1 MERIIKDFRIANNRT
16 GVPRWQFD
24 LLRTGVLS
32 LALLIE
38 IVPRIQTI
46 MPLLCVCTSR
56 PGGPCRFSDL
66 LSVGGHLSRVLRIE
80 IVPQNQTTI
89 PLLSVC
95 NLFCP
100 QK

>member
-1 MERIIKDFRIANNRT
+1 MERIIKDFKIANNRT

-46 MPLLCVCTSR
+46 MPLPCVCTSR
-56 PGGPCRFSDL
+56 SGRPRWYSDL
-66 LSVGGHLSRVLRIE
+66 LPIGGHLSRVLAIE
-80 IVPQNQTTI
+80 IVPRNQI
-89 PLLSVC
+89 
-95 NLFCP
+95 
-100 QK
+100 

>member
-16 GVPRWQFD
+16 GVPWWQFD

-56 PGGPCRFSDL
+56 SGRPHWYSDL
-66 LSVGGHLSRVLRIE
+66 LPIGGHLSRVLAIK
-80 IVPQNQTTI
+80 IVPRNQI
-89 PLLSVC
+89 
-95 NLFCP
+95 
-100 QK
+100 